1 VCTFRA
7 TLVSTLM
14 LYAAIAIAAELPQI
28 PNLMQPSEHVL
39 IGGQPDEAA
48 LRQAADAGIQAVVNL
63 RGEGEQ
69 VDFDESALVSELGME
84 YYWLPI
90 AAPADLA
97 PENVQAFDRI
107 LDAVGDRP
115 VLMHCSSGNRVGALF
130 ALHAGMYQ
138 GMEVEAAIE
147 RGRAH
152 GLSGLENTVRTLL
165 EGAAAE

>member
-1 VCTFRA
+1 M

-14 LYAAIAIAAELPQI
+14 MCSVIASAAELPQI
-28 PNLMQPSEHVL
+28 PHMVQPGEGVL

-69 VDFDESALVSELGME
+69 DEFDEGRLVSELGME

-90 AAPADLA
+90 SGPGDLV
-97 PENVQAFDRI
+97 PENVQAFDEI
-107 LDAVGDRP
+107 LDAIGDRP
-115 VLMHCSSGNRVGALF
+115 VLMHCSSGNRVGAMF
-130 ALHAGMYQ
+130 ALHAGTHQ
-138 GMEVEAAIE
+138 GMDVEAAIE

-152 GLSGLENTVRTLL
+152 GLAGLEDMVRALL
-165 EGAAAE
+165 ESMPAE